1 MLDTLNAILLAAE
14 QGVRYE
20 DYSICLKVF
29 LILMVVAA
37 VAIIVVIMMQ
47 KGTNDNVGVIT
58 GASDTYYGKNKSTNK
73 ESVLKRSL
81 SDSSLSFS
89 FARSSASLCGD
100 LSNNSHH
107 QKKVSKRLVFRAVL
121 FFSGKMRAY
130 STLSGLNI
138 SNE

>member
-58 GASDTYYGKNKSTNK
+58 GASDTFYGKNKATNR
-73 ESVLKRSL
+73 ESVLKKVTFGL
-81 SDSSLSFS
+81 
-89 FARSSASLCGD
+89 FAFIMVCAIICFVMWRFVG
-100 LSNNSHH
+100 
-107 QKKVSKRLVFRAVL
+107 
-121 FFSGKMRAY
+121 
-130 STLSGLNI
+130 
-138 SNE
+138 

>member
-58 GASDTYYGKNKSTNK
+58 GASDTYGKNKSTNK
-73 ESVLKRSL
+73 ESVLKKITFGL
-81 SDSSLSFS
+81 
-89 FARSSASLCGD
+89 FAFI
-100 LSNNSHH
+100 
-107 QKKVSKRLVFRAVL
+107 LVCSIICFV
-121 FFSGKMRAY
+121 MW
-130 STLSGLNI
+130 GLI
-138 SNE
+138 K